1 MSLELVVDSRSNG
14 IWLALLRDGKLIELH
29 EERGN
34 TEFAVGDIYLGKVR
48 KIVPSLNAAFV
59 DVGYEKDAFLHYLD
73 LGPQFNSLN
82 KFTKDTL
89 QNKQNVADLLYFK
102 AEKDIPKDGKMS
114 EVISSSQ
121 PILVQVA
128 KEPISSKG
136 PRLSAEITL
145 AGRYLVLVPFSDKIS
160 ISQKIKDPEERQR
173 LKELMDS
180 IKPKN
185 FGVII
190 RTVAENKKVQQIDQ
204 DLKNLL
210 EKWRVMYTNLKT
222 ATPPR
227 KVLGEID
234 KTSSILRDLLNADF
248 SNIHV
253 NDETLSDEIREFVSG
268 IAPGRE
274 KIVKFYDAK
283 IDIFERF
290 GISKQIKTLFGK
302 KVPLPSGGYLIIEH
316 TEAMHVVDVN
326 SGNRK
331 GMDGQESNALATNV
345 EAAEE
350 IARVLQLRD
359 MGGIV
364 AIDFIDMHERE
375 NNKILFEKIKEYM
388 KSDRAK
394 HNILPPSKFGVVEI
408 TRQRVRPETDI
419 ITAETCPTCNGTGE
433 VQATILFA
441 EEIENNLNFLLADK
455 KEAKITLLVHP
466 YLEAFFK
473 KGLVSKQ
480 VKWFLKYKKWVSVR
494 GVTANNL
501 LQYTFVNAKGEE
513 ITY

>member
-1 MSLELVVDSRSNG
+1 MSLELVVDVRQGG

-29 EERGN
+29 QEHGS
-34 TEFAVGDIYLGKVR
+34 TDFAVGDIYLGKVR
-48 KIVPSLNAAFV
+48 KVVPSLNAAFV

-82 KFTKDTL
+82 KFTKNTL
-89 QNKQNVADLLYFK
+89 HGKQNVADLLYFK
-102 AEKDIPKDGKMS
+102 GEKDIPKDGKID
-114 EVISSSQ
+114 EIISSSQ

-136 PRLSAEITL
+136 PRLCAEITL

-160 ISQKIKDPEERQR
+160 ISQKIKEQEERDR
-173 LKELMDS
+173 LKELMES

-190 RTVAENKKVQQIDQ
+190 RTVAENKKIEQLDQ

-210 EKWRVMYTNLKT
+210 DKWKTMYDNLVT

-227 KVLGEID
+227 RVLGEID

-253 NDETLSDEIREFVSG
+253 NDEALFAEMKEFIAG

-274 KIVKFYDAK
+274 KILKLYDSK
-283 IDIFERF
+283 VSIFERF
-290 GISKQIKTLFGK
+290 AINKQIKTLFGK
-302 KVPLPSGGYLIIEH
+302 KVPLQSGGYLIIEH
-316 TEAMHVVDVN
+316 TEAMHVIDVN

-331 GMDGQESNALATNV
+331 GADGQESNALATNI

-364 AIDFIDMHERE
+364 CIDFIDMHDRE
-375 NNKILFEKIKEYM
+375 NNKALFEKIKEVM
-388 KSDRAK
+388 QSDRAK

-419 ITAETCPTCNGTGE
+419 NTSETCPTCNGTGE
-433 VQATILFA
+433 VQASILLA
-441 EEIENNLNFLLADK
+441 EEIESNLNYLLLDR
-455 KEAKITLLVHP
+455 KEGHVSLLVHP
-466 YLEAFFK
+466 YLAAYFK
-473 KGLVSKQ
+473 IGLLSKQ
-480 VKWFLKYKKWVSVR
+480 VKWFFKYKKWIPVR
-494 GVTANNL
+494 AVTEHHL
-501 LQYTFVNAKGEE
+501 LQYKFMNKNNEE
-513 ITY
+513 IAL

>member
-1 MSLELVVDSRSNG
+1 MSLELVVDSRQGG

-29 EERGN
+29 EEQGN
-34 TEFAVGDIYLGKVR
+34 NDFAVGDIYLGKVR
-48 KIVPSLNAAFV
+48 KVVPSLNAAFV

-73 LGPQFNSLN
+73 LGPQFSSLN

-89 QNKQNVADLLYFK
+89 HGKQNVADLLYFK
-102 AEKDIPKDGKMS
+102 GEKDIPKDGKID
-114 EVISSSQ
+114 EIISSSQ

-136 PRLSAEITL
+136 PRLCAEITL

-160 ISQKIKDPEERQR
+160 ISQKIREQEERDR
-173 LKELMDS
+173 LKDLMDT

-190 RTVAENKKVQQIDQ
+190 RTVAENKKIELLDQ

-210 EKWRVMYTNLKT
+210 DKWKTMHANLKG
-222 ATPPR
+222 ATPPKR
-227 KVLGEID
+227 VLGEIG
-234 KTSSILRDLLNADF
+234 KTSSILRDLLNGDF
-248 SNIHV
+248 TNIHV
-253 NDETLSDEIREFVSG
+253 NDETLFNEMKEFVTG

-274 KIVKFYDAK
+274 KILKLYDSK
-283 IDIFERF
+283 ISIFERF
-290 GISKQIKTLFGK
+290 GINKQIKTLFGK
-302 KVPLPSGGYLIIEH
+302 KVPLSSGGYLIIEH
-316 TEAMHVVDVN
+316 TEAMHVIDVN

-331 GMDGQESNALATNV
+331 GADGQESNALATNI

-364 AIDFIDMHERE
+364 CIDFIDMHDKE
-375 NNKILFEKIKEYM
+375 NNKILFEKLKGYM
-388 KSDRAK
+388 SSDRAK

-419 ITAETCPTCNGTGE
+419 KTSETCPTCNGTGE
-433 VQATILFA
+433 VQASILFA
-441 EEIENNLNFLLADK
+441 EEIESNLNYLLIDR
-455 KEAKITLLVHP
+455 KEQHVTLLVHP

-473 KGLVSKQ
+473 KGLISRQ
-480 VKWFLKYKKWVSVR
+480 LKWFFKYKKWIQVR
-494 GVTANNL
+494 GVTAHHL
-501 LQYTFVNAKGEE
+501 LQYSFVNKNNEE
-513 ITY
+513 IAL

>member
-1 MSLELVVDSRSNG
+1 VSLELVVDARQNG

-29 EERGN
+29 EEQGN
-34 TEFAVGDIYLGKVR
+34 NDFSVGDIYLGKVR
-48 KIVPSLNAAFV
+48 KVVPSLNAAFV

-89 QNKQNVADLLYFK
+89 HGKQNVADLLYFK
-102 AEKDIPKDGKMS
+102 GEKDIPKDGKID
-114 EVISSSQ
+114 EIISSSQ

-136 PRLSAEITL
+136 PRLCAEITL

-160 ISQKIKDPEERQR
+160 ISQKIKDQDERDR
-173 LKELMDS
+173 LKDLMDS

-190 RTVAENKKVQQIDQ
+190 RTVAVNKKVELIDQ
-204 DLKNLL
+204 DLKNLM
-210 EKWRVMYTNLKT
+210 EKWKTMHANLKIS
-222 ATPPR
+222 TPPKR
-227 KVLGEID
+227 VLGEID

-253 NDETLSDEIREFVSG
+253 NDETLFGEMKDFVTG

-274 KIVKFYDAK
+274 KIVKLYDSK
-283 IDIFERF
+283 ISIFERF
-290 GISKQIKTLFGK
+290 AINKQIKTLFGK

-316 TEAMHVVDVN
+316 TEAMHVIDVN

-331 GMDGQESNALATNV
+331 GADGQENNALLTNI

-364 AIDFIDMHERE
+364 CVDFIDMHDRE
-375 NNKILFEKIKEYM
+375 NNKILYEKLKGFM
-388 KSDRAK
+388 QNDRAK
-394 HNILPPSKFGVVEI
+394 HNILPPSKFGVIEI

-419 ITAETCPTCNGTGE
+419 NTSEMCPTCNGTGE
-433 VQATILFA
+433 VQASILFA
-441 EEIENNLNFLLADK
+441 EEIETNLNYLITDR
-455 KEAKITLLVHP
+455 KETGVTLLVHP
-466 YLEAFFK
+466 YLEAYFK
-473 KGLVSKQ
+473 RGLISKQ
-480 VKWFLKYKKWVSVR
+480 VKWFLKYKKWIPVQ
-494 GVTANNL
+494 GVTAHHL
-501 LQYTFVNAKGEE
+501 LQYSFVNKNNEDIAL
-513 ITY
+513 